1 MTIDLTD
8 NQFRVL
14 TRALFISTVITGE
27 VAELDSEIDLDEKEY
42 AELLDYV
49 VARADDFKSG
59 DDIEIDPK
67 KKKNV
72 VSHKLEEECGEI
84 LESFE
89 EIVFWDDL
97 IHRLA
102 SRDMHNKFGH
112 DALEAMSVEELID
125 KESPLIDKYAEEFEK
140 NGIEHLTVK

>member
-14 TRALFISTVITGE
+14 TRALFISSVITGE
-27 VAELDSEIDLDEKEY
+27 VAELDPDLDIDEKGYED
-42 AELLDYV
+42 LLSHV
-49 VARADDFKSG
+49 LARAGDFKAG
-59 DDIEIDPK
+59 DDVETDPEK
-67 KKKNV
+67 KRTV
-72 VSHKLEEECGEI
+72 VSHKLEEECGQI

-89 EIVFWDDL
+89 EIVFWDEM

-102 SRDMHNKFGH
+102 SRDMHDKFGH
-112 DALEAMSVEELID
+112 EALDQMSVEELVD

-140 NGIEHLTVK
+140 HGIQRLVLK